1 MKSTKNKQPKR
12 LESPTTVGTSN
23 YGKWTNRLVIGTPT
37 LGTMRMEWIQARFG
51 QTIPTNF
58 SLVDVHQY
66 MTSYAPIGF
75 QIADAENLTA
85 KVVVEGNFEWFCLH
99 GDTLVE
105 TSEGE
110 KPIRNIEIGEFV
122 KTHTGNFKKVTDKH
136 ITPIKQRDPINWIK
150 TQNHTIKAT
159 PNHPFMVKIGD
170 STGFINAEKVVEG
183 DVLLYP
189 VDTSKDVLEF
199 NIKYNTQG
207 NGYNG
212 LVGGSRDT
220 KEIGTV
226 NVDKDVARFLGLF
239 LAEGHVNKDGIAFT
253 FNNLE
258 VEFIDFIKTMSR
270 SLFERDAYSHT
281 TWATQVRISIRA
293 LSSLFSEWFV
303 GGAREKRIPD
313 FVFGW
318 NLKNRL
324 AFLNGYL
331 DGDACDS
338 CGGRTF
344 STVSELL
351 SDDLVRLING
361 CGLRVSSVA
370 CRENLGGIVKHG
382 QSAGQRIE
390 GIGYIYVA
398 RISTDSMRKMHDLMD
413 HDINGEYIEIPVLA
427 NEKHFWAASLKDNNV
442 YNLTVEDDH
451 SYIAGSVITHNC
463 SWEDDNL
470 PPLNALVKLNEY
482 IIKND
487 TPIISGL
494 YFTKSVP
501 PEPIL
506 YRGMGKGYYADW
518 KLGDK
523 VWVDGVPFGFN
534 LIHGSI
540 IKALWKESPEYV
552 VNGTVTRR
560 VFDAPSESYIDPLTG
575 GWMNQAGTSDLAWC
589 ARIMKED
596 IFTKAGWPEYQKKQ
610 FPFLVDTSI
619 FVKHIDRTTG
629 MQYPM
634 ALPKAFMDGKI
645 TFQEALRIMTA

>member
-1 MKSTKNKQPKR
+1 MPKSKNKQPKR

-37 LGTMRMEWIQARFG
+37 LGVVRMEWVQSRFG

-75 QIADAENLTA
+75 QLADAENLTA
-85 KVVVEGNFEWFCLH
+85 KVVVEGNFSWF
-99 GDTLVE
+99 
-105 TSEGE
+105 
-110 KPIRNIEIGEFV
+110 
-122 KTHTGNFKKVTDKH
+122 
-136 ITPIKQRDPINWIK
+136 
-150 TQNHTIKAT
+150 
-159 PNHPFMVKIGD
+159 
-170 STGFINAEKVVEG
+170 
-183 DVLLYP
+183 
-189 VDTSKDVLEF
+189 
-199 NIKYNTQG
+199 
-207 NGYNG
+207 
-212 LVGGSRDT
+212 
-220 KEIGTV
+220 
-226 NVDKDVARFLGLF
+226 
-239 LAEGHVNKDGIAFT
+239 
-253 FNNLE
+253 
-258 VEFIDFIKTMSR
+258 
-270 SLFERDAYSHT
+270 
-281 TWATQVRISIRA
+281 
-293 LSSLFSEWFV
+293 LSF
-303 GGAREKRIPD
+303 
-313 FVFGW
+313 
-318 NLKNRL
+318 
-324 AFLNGYL
+324 
-331 DGDACDS
+331 
-338 CGGRTF
+338 
-344 STVSELL
+344 
-351 SDDLVRLING
+351 
-361 CGLRVSSVA
+361 
-370 CRENLGGIVKHG
+370 
-382 QSAGQRIE
+382 
-390 GIGYIYVA
+390 
-398 RISTDSMRKMHDLMD
+398 
-413 HDINGEYIEIPVLA
+413 
-427 NEKHFWAASLKDNNV
+427 
-442 YNLTVEDDH
+442 
-451 SYIAGSVITHNC
+451 
-463 SWEDDNL
+463 EDDNL

-487 TPIISGL
+487 TPIVSGL

-540 IKALWKESPEYV
+540 IKALWNESPEYV

-619 FVKHIDRTTG
+619 FVKHIDRATG